1 MTMITGGLAC
11 DSCGRPMGSA
21 KDHGGGDAQNPYCR
35 HCTDRGGALLP
46 YASVLTYLVENEYM
60 ARNGMARAQAEA
72 AARSA
77 LSRMPAWKGVT

>member
-1 MTMITGGLAC
+1 MPPSVIA
-11 DSCGRPMGSA
+11 SKRRGRVA
-21 KDHGGGDAQNPYCR
+21 IGGDAQNPYCR

-46 YASVLTYLVENEYM
+46 YASVLKYLVENEYM

-72 AARSA
+72 AARGA